1 MGKEQAGPLVLLVE
15 DNPQSVELLSVYL
28 THAGFQVVV
37 AGNGEEG
44 LAQAARLHPAAILLD
59 ILLPGLDGWEF
70 LSRVKVD
77 PAIADVP
84 VIIVSMIDQSGK
96 GYALGAAE
104 YFVKPVNRD
113 ALLATLQRVI
123 GGAAVQDGPPR
134 VLAIDDEPLALELI
148 EAVLQP
154 EGYAVLKATSGE
166 IGLALAQQARPAVVI
181 VDLLMPGLDGFTVVD
196 RLRADLATAKTPI
209 VILTSKS
216 VTAEDQERLKDGITY
231 LARKAEFSRAA
242 LIELVRR
249 LCRPRSSV

>member
-1 MGKEQAGPLVLLVE
+1 
-15 DNPQSVELLSVYL
+15 
-28 THAGFQVVV
+28 
-37 AGNGEEG
+37 
-44 LAQAARLHPAAILLD
+44 
-59 ILLPGLDGWEF
+59 
-70 LSRVKVD
+70 
-77 PAIADVP
+77 
-84 VIIVSMIDQSGK
+84 
-96 GYALGAAE
+96 
-104 YFVKPVNRD
+104 VKPVNRD

-123 GGAAVQDGPPR
+123 GGAAVPDGPPQ

-166 IGLALAQQARPAVVI
+166 MGLALAQQARPAVVI

-196 RLRADLATAKTPI
+196 RLRVDPATAETPI

-216 VTAEDQERLKDGITY
+216 VTVEEQERLKDGITY
-231 LARKAEFSRAA
+231 LARKAEFNRAA